1 MWLHGVRKLSSLQ
14 LGSFPHSS
22 GEDQLSGLEE
32 EAHCGL
38 SGACKRPTWK
48 EGQPARNHRH
58 VSPHLHGP
66 RRGCYQG
73 DELLVPREIPSVDE
87 GLSSVKWQDRGT
99 SRQWAGNHS
108 CPLRKKV
115 KKHRASPGEKD
126 IFAEGRKSWEKE
138 QQQQILSWVQDATR
152 RTSHLPLLSCTP
164 TPQLWTN
171 VVKLL

>member
-1 MWLHGVRKLSSLQ
+1 MGLQGVRKLSSLQ
-14 LGSFPHSS
+14 PGSFPHSS

-38 SGACKRPTWK
+38 SGTCKRPTWK

-58 VSPHLHGP
+58 VSPHPHGL

-73 DELLVPREIPSVDE
+73 DELLVPREIPSMDE
-87 GLSSVKWQDRGT
+87 GLSSVKGQDRGT
-99 SRQWAGNHS
+99 SRQWAGDHS

-115 KKHRASPGEKD
+115 KKKNRASPGEKD

-138 QQQQILSWVQDATR
+138 QQQQILS
-152 RTSHLPLLSCTP
+152 
-164 TPQLWTN
+164 
-171 VVKLL
+171 